1 MSYIPY
7 ATYSREQTSNI
18 ITFAQFEE
26 GNLLSE
32 IHDDMYSDNNYDD
45 YSTLP
50 QLISEEEIDAVSS
63 DDESDAE
70 PMSTDMLEDISDS
83 SQYHLRINRRK
94 SHYNIRYCIKLC
106 PSERKG
112 AMLSTKNMGK
122 VLHKVFKAIVN
133 DIFQSLSILGE
144 SGSEFSYFIIQP
156 INFAELTRLSEDI
169 KKNWLNATLKYI
181 NNLINNNNNKIIRY
195 RKVSL

>member
-32 IHDDMYSDNNYDD
+32 IHDDMYSDNKYDD